1 MKKEIIDIINENYDS
16 ENDILNKEAIAD
28 QVIELVEWK
37 RTYEI
42 GKVNNPF
49 NTLIE
54 FEER

>member
-42 GKVNNPF
+42 GKINNPF

>member
-16 ENDILNKEAIAD
+16 ENDILNKEAITD

-42 GKVNNPF
+42 GKINNPF